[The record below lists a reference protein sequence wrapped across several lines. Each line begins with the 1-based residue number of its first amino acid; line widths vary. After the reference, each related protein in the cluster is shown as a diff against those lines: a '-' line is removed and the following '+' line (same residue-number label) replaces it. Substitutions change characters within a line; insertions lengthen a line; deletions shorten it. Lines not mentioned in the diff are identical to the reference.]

1 MLVVYEECLAS
12 LVNLAWKECAQLLLG
27 GDVCSI
33 WSAQSI
39 VGELSIQA
47 GDINL

>member
-1 MLVVYEECLAS
+1 MLVFYKECLAS
-12 LVNLAWKECAQLLLG
+12 LVNLAWKECVLLPVG
-27 GDVCSI
+27 SDVRAI